1 MISKIHL
8 WYSKGTFLQRVFV
21 NLSKLFET
29 VLRKNIWHGSNFM
42 LTTKKVFI
50 PVRSGSNCILFT
62 DLNMTPQFQKWQY
75 SNCFEKSWLNFWM
88 ISKYHHPPHSTQP
101 LVYFQWSAITNAF
114 CSVSCEAYLELF
126 HHCQTYRRLFS
137 VAPDEHKVVFF

>member
-1 MISKIHL
+1 M
-8 WYSKGTFLQRVFV
+8 
-21 NLSKLFET
+21 
-29 VLRKNIWHGSNFM
+29 
-42 LTTKKVFI
+42 VFI

-75 SNCFEKSWLNFWM
+75 SNCFEKSWLSFWM

-114 CSVSCEAYLELF
+114 CSVSREAYLELF

-137 VAPDEHKVVFF
+137 MAPDEQSCLFLGCNQRDKYWVWRDPHPFSNNILFDLVCINNMSYQ